1 MNIVDNSGNL
11 LATVIKFDNISNGK
25 NFITDNNSEFQLAAF
40 ALDETTIIER
50 HYHPSQK
57 RKIKKTTEVLVVL
70 EGELSIQIYDKD
82 LNFIKDILIKE
93 KDTIALIDGGHGI
106 TCNKDTKFIEVKQGP
121 YDEQIDKKRFKFDKS
136 I

>member
-1 MNIVDNSGNL
+1 MNIVDNTGNL

-57 RKIKKTTEVLVVL
+57 RNIKK
-70 EGELSIQIYDKD
+70 QQKY
-82 LNFIKDILIKE
+82 
-93 KDTIALIDGGHGI
+93 
-106 TCNKDTKFIEVKQGP
+106 
-121 YDEQIDKKRFKFDKS
+121 
-136 I
+136 